1 MNELI
6 TINNGVAEL
15 DGETIIK
22 IASFEKQVKLL
33 KEQEDALKKAI
44 LDEMEA
50 KGVIKLESDVLNI
63 TYVAE
68 TTRETLDSKT
78 LKEELPDIYD
88 AYVKLNK
95 VKPSIRLKIK

>member
-1 MNELI
+1 MNDLI
-6 TINNGVAEL
+6 TINNGIAEL

-44 LDEMEA
+44 LEEMEA

-88 AYVKLNK
+88 AYVKLSK